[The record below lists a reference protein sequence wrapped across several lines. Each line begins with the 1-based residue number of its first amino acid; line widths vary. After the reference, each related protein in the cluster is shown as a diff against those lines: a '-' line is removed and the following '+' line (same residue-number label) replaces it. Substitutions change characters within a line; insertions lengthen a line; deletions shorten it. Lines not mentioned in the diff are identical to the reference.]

1 MIKKIREGLVIETQG
16 IKIVR
21 VKQDFSEVV
30 NVVISYFDTKKNPDE
45 HIYCETK
52 EEGNKLVDDILNAI
66 KDSKT
71 LRCF

>member
-45 HIYCETK
+45 FIYCETK